1 MIRVCSLPA
10 AHTLCA
16 RTIPLSAVQN
26 NEKSPSAFAISIA
39 CAPIFHHSRLNHR
52 GGKTSPRIA
61 PPTNK
66 NYAPHFINYAEKIS
80 DQKKNSLFLYSLVT
94 VSISDFYKRQDR
106 LEIITKK
113 PHFFYTTLF
122 RNRQKI

>member
-39 CAPIFHHSRLNHR
+39 CALNFHHSRLNHR
-52 GGKTSPRIA
+52 RVKISPRIA

-66 NYAPHFINYAEKIS
+66 NYAPHFIK
-80 DQKKNSLFLYSLVT
+80 KKNLRPEKKTSLFLYSLVT

-106 LEIITKK
+106 QEIITKK
-113 PHFFYTTLF
+113 TSLF
-122 RNRQKI
+122 LYHSLS